1 MRRSNWKLK
10 VTVAVAFILSIAAGI
25 IAAILTPGVWKG
37 LAGFGTFAVLL
48 IVLVFI
54 FIKVLHFGRD

>member
-37 LAGFGTFAVLL
+37 L
-48 IVLVFI
+48 
-54 FIKVLHFGRD
+54 